1 MHEQRQETG
10 KGSWF
15 GMGPS
20 PYRVV
25 HLCVYMCLHGMHNDA
40 RECVY
45 RMRMKLL
52 GQGQLRCVFSRC
64 CFSLYVSLP

>member
-1 MHEQRQETG
+1 
-10 KGSWF
+10 
-15 GMGPS
+15 MGPS

-25 HLCVYMCLHGMHNDA
+25 RLCVYMCLHGMHDDA

-45 RMRMKLL
+45 RTRMNFL